1 MFLVS
6 VHLDNI
12 QLIIKHKQKTSNR
25 PNIDDD
31 FSSFL
36 TSFFPL
42 FKIELG
48 WRFRKLK
55 RHLKCGGGGEMPDR
69 VPELT

>member
-1 MFLVS
+1 MFVVS
-6 VHLDNI
+6 VHLDNTR
-12 QLIIKHKQKTSNR
+12 LIIKHKQKTSNR
-25 PNIDDD
+25 PTVNDGY
-31 FSSFL
+31 SSSL